1 MAAWRHTPS
10 MQDLPKEVAVQIAGH
25 LAAMLFSPM
34 DDLRSLRATCR
45 FLRGVTSDGAVGQRI
60 DVRWFAAAM
69 LWNDR
74 AAYAALLAHLTD
86 IGNPEAGYITGM
98 NKVFSNGTPVARQ
111 CIVELARTAERGH
124 NCNTL
129 I

>member
-1 MAAWRHTPS
+1 
-10 MQDLPKEVAVQIAGH
+10 MQDLPTEVAVQIAGH
-25 LAAMLFSPM
+25 LTAMSVSPM
-34 DDLRSLRATCR
+34 DNLRSLRATCH
-45 FLRGVTSDGAVGQRI
+45 FLRGITSYRTIGQCI
-60 DVRWFAAAM
+60 DVRRFAPTM

-111 CIVELARTAERGH
+111 CIVELARAAERGH